1 VRACMCAT
9 CAYYLCFCKVDHNY
23 MYMVQIYG
31 TLGRKITKHSVIHGA
46 YIRFW
51 PTPFVYVYA
60 STCVHVGLG
69 VGKLKNTQAS

>member
-1 VRACMCAT
+1 
-9 CAYYLCFCKVDHNY
+9 